1 MKAAIADSVDIS
13 AENLKYL
20 RDMAERD
27 VVNRFTTAEI
37 RVDMQNHNTINS
49 SMDIDG
55 VVSRLVTGVNQA
67 MEQSAEGVYA

>member
-1 MKAAIADSVDIS
+1 MDRTNLCDI
-13 AENLKYL
+13 
-20 RDMAERD
+20 AERD

-55 VVSRLVTGVNQA
+55 VVSQLVTGVNQA